1 MDNIRINRLNPDTF
15 EYQTYDITDENL
27 IAQSNLDTAFT
38 ASTDY
43 IEYYV
48 YDQSNSLIFPSS
60 TIPLTNYD
68 VRDGDIVLNPPQNLS
83 SSGFDMGTY
92 SIYYSF
98 YRKRLSSN
106 NIEKY
111 FISEISSDRTEIRLD
126 SNEIDNISIISSS
139 NEFIQYRE
147 DSEYFVDFYLNF
159 GGNETV
165 IANNIQLETEE
176 GIDPTILVK
185 LYDPLPNEFDLKST
199 LWVVELLS
207 EPQLYE
213 VTFPFEPIIE
223 DDFTYLKGPN
233 YSLNIVQQTGTP
245 SQEFSYNTLI
255 NSDIT
260 SSTNQIKSLLNE
272 KDINI
277 NIDYSNYSNFVKFSS
292 AKTRL
297 ENFYYKVG
305 LIESSSAE
313 ISASLGQ
320 ITSQTTSSF
329 AFSSSIATLSNQIDN
344 IIENFDGYEYFL
356 YFNSGSLFSY
366 PKSNSSPPFTLYSTG
381 STEVLEWIGS
391 ADPNN
396 PYYGGQALSASN
408 YDIDNRDYLF
418 YSIPEYLRNDP
429 ENQNYELFVD
439 MVGQYYDNTWVY
451 AKDITNKFDADN
463 RLDFG
468 ISKDLV
474 ADAIKEFAVKLY
486 SNSFNTDDLYLA
498 FLGLT
503 PSGSSFPVVDIT
515 GSLPAPTGYEYIDTK
530 VSASND
536 IVPLNDVNKRLYKR
550 IYHNIPYLLK
560 TKGTIAGIRAL
571 ITAYGI
577 PDTILRI
584 NEFGGKDRNEA
595 HDYDLRQDVFNY
607 AFDTGNSATNFISS
621 SYRPNNTW
629 DGITN
634 GDSPRTIQFRFK
646 SAPIPTASSNV
657 ASSDIRYSQSL
668 WSTDDGGNI
677 VLEYTGSGFVS
688 GSYSGSVVSPYDNYG
703 TLKWIPANSDNPNL
717 SASVFLPFFNED
729 WWSVQVNIN
738 TTTGNS
744 TLFTANEID
753 GKIGF
758 SGSDVVNG
766 SDTSYY
772 VQATKA
778 FLNFTSPIT
787 LNSVIYNPFSGSF
800 QELRYWTQQISESK
814 FFDYTVNPYS
824 DEGNALNSTPNELL
838 FRASLGTQLD
848 TGSRT
853 SIHPRITGSAIQI
866 TQSWNGDISTFFTSS
881 NTKWVTNVEDIFQD
895 QVVAGMKNRI
905 TEKVILKSGSL
916 AEAPYGYR
924 IGVTDV
930 DGDILPEQGRITAS
944 ALSPMR
950 SLQQFSYTSQSY
962 TPNVNYLE
970 VAFSP
975 SNQINDD
982 INAQLGYFNIG
993 DYIGDPRFI
1002 SSSDKTYP
1010 DLDRLR
1016 DAYFEKYYN
1025 SYDVRD
1031 FIRLIKYFDNSLFKM
1046 IKDFTPARTS
1056 LASGVVV
1063 KQHILERNR
1072 QRPAVVTSSFENL
1085 SGSVKPFP
1093 KDYNTGSS
1101 DYPQY
1106 SNSGSAI
1113 FKFSGGPGGS
1123 VNRYNG
1129 MNSYPSGS
1137 NGSGPNNQYFLT
1149 QSYNVIG
1156 TAREPNDFSEI
1167 NATYFNYSSSQF
1179 LSASYQGIGVSN
1191 VATQHEF
1198 YDGEFSGSKVI
1209 VTTQSLNP
1217 DCAPYLDVVDQ
1228 GVRFRPHFFNDRVS
1242 FISKNSSDPQ
1252 FSHGTYP
1259 NMGTVSS
1266 KAFNDPDNEPNPG
1279 DAWIFSQVID
1289 DPSIIT
1295 RLGLPVNGA
1304 LSQFNYVT
1312 SIKLAKLDQ
1321 DGNDISDFIL
1331 GSTELQIVLP
1341 DASITGDL
1349 IVTYRIAGIL
1359 IERNSIFVRVRVNQ
1373 NSNKASGTD
1382 PSVRDG
1388 FLFFPITSSNRGGSE
1403 DWTFQRSTTFTSS
1416 EAGKNDPD
1424 MRQQGVFLNQ
1434 NTLSQ
1439 TQIYYSYVTAV
1450 LTAGPTRFYTGSS
1463 SAIIYKNGLSSS
1475 AELSVFDSGTED
1487 LFKQNMFV
1495 QGFSDVNDDLTKVK
1509 TFRNSFIL
1517 AERALKDP
1525 FNDWTT
1531 GTEYYLG
1538 ANDWGDGTLFDT
1550 GAFILKRTPN
1560 VPLNFRMEINYSAS
1574 GFDSGG
1580 GSTETFTDGFL
1591 LSGSGYNKDASGNW
1605 SQLIPFSTGSTGGIT
1620 LMGYEVF
1627 VSTASDSSLS
1637 AINDRFVSAELP
1649 AADQF
1654 KGYVQSGLISTLALS
1669 PGTNI
1674 FQDRQ
1679 AQNLFSLPNDK
1690 YFAIF
1695 TSSAATINALDPA
1708 FGKVG
1713 LAGYGKT
1720 LGTAGNKTNFNTIFN
1735 VSNTAVSAIPAGNT
1749 SSAENNIK
1757 SGLFI
1762 PPTLTETVSD
1772 AVFDDNTNSLIR
1784 GNSGSYVS
1792 GDRTVQGNNV
1802 GNAGIPR
1809 FAVPTTNSISYD
1821 FGSIKFAGTFTPGVN
1836 AATFQP
1842 ISSSGLVSNNPDW
1855 AASTTSQA
1863 TTYWDHV
1870 ASYRTAFDGKS
1881 GDGRLSYSG
1890 SLSSVRTSW
1899 KTLLRSENGGVGSV
1913 NDYELVEIR
1922 PFLEYNFQAYS
1933 PNLVL
1938 NATAS
1943 IEFWNPVSR
1952 TWSENSNFR
1961 TNFTP
1966 LGGLQASVSWGGETY
1981 SNYYA
1986 HRVDFPQTY
1995 IFGAGILPESN
2006 WAVRVVIKTD
2016 DEIFLIGTEWDVSRT
2031 QIVGSFVGP
2040 PNFNQFLVTGNRT
2053 SGAGTI
2059 STTAIGT
2066 TIVNI
2071 DSEFN
2076 NTARQVSSATA
2087 AVTGSVIAQAFLK
2100 YTGSVYDV
2108 STNDYIVVDTV
2119 LTASSAFTASAINGF
2134 EIDFDATASNSSG
2147 YIFNDASYDAS
2158 NLATTSSTLALSG
2171 GMYYIEYS
2179 MSQYEAGTKVIY
2191 SNANISADLDF
2202 TTPSKVPSIFIGT
2215 TGSVGASAQDN
2226 PSASIT
2232 PQIFYGNQEDI
2243 MFAGGDNP
2251 SLGLLGTA
2259 INFDTNFQSDTN
2271 ADQYLQLPQS
2281 QSIVINSAS
2290 VGTFLVTGSFY
2301 NAGAGFNINDTFRF
2315 GINVQKSAGNIG
2327 VVITSASWG
2336 FSPGY
2341 SYYTQN
2347 FSPYLATQSSAPVP
2361 DFFVYQQ
2368 PTSSEFSIPT
2378 FFGNGVRPFAYALD
2392 CQPLLGNYNDQRKST
2407 YIMDVDYNNA
2417 SGPVIPVNQNQI
2429 LENVAVRAAVPDS
2442 NYSSKVWTIPR
2453 YTGSR
2458 SVCKEINVYT
2468 YGDVGT
2474 YGQKPNIEVR
2484 FAYFAYFGSIVN
2496 PYPLYN
2502 NVTQLNVTYLID
2514 EQSNALP
2521 PSLSGLSYEIMSQL
2535 YPPQSTVQIAISSG
2549 SNVLEDLNGYKTVYD
2564 IGRYFKPITYTQTS
2578 SNAYTGTIPL
2588 SGSGTISYYDNASNP
2603 NARTNFSISVIG
2615 QGVSNTDGGDIK
2627 TGLNKI
2633 GYGTTSDTQFKKLTP
2648 GFANTPFEIQSGS
2661 NNNASG
2667 SGGFAQAPYSA
2678 SSTDIGFIFT
2688 SSVEGGIGSDLK
2700 NPQKIYIETSFVTGF
2715 IYESGGDEMET
2726 EHRLRLIR
2734 NGQTSNI
2741 PFELED
2747 YTLAI
2752 QYLGKKNELG
2762 SILGQINQGG
2772 GWRQGTMLQFVTG
2785 TPTSAYGSGDPNSPS
2800 AANFGLTSTNT
2811 MRILYEN
2818 PVYKDLL
2825 LNKGI
2830 YWKKHGGNANGGPVE
2845 YSIWTIKLNTGDF
2858 VFKAGDQVYLEFRG
2872 RMNTRQ
2878 QRNVFYPPAYPNDG
2892 IVLPINYSVIG
2903 ANDDA
2908 DGDNQAAAPYWR
2920 FSGSNPDQRILE
2932 MQSPNFNEAY
2942 GSAWSQGNLPY
2953 VPGPS
2958 QYFESGQEPVGT
2970 KFPNITLP
2978 LELKVNDQI
2987 RFVNNENYNYNI
2999 LQVVPPQDN
3008 TGSIGKL
3015 KIILDKEVPSGSI
3028 NLDFFLIRR
3037 PFDEP
3042 GIVYIN
3048 EVPNQNAGP
3057 NANPLTG
3064 SVYSSGGVILSS
3076 YPSEN
3081 IQISSSQIVNNL
3093 ISKGVI
3099 SP

>member
-245 SQEFSYNTLI
+245 GQEFSYNTLI

-277 NIDYSNYSNFVKFSS
+277 NIDYSNYNNFVKFSS

-595 HDYDLRQDVFNY
+595 HDYDLKQDVFNY
-607 AFDTGNSATNFISS
+607 AFDTGNSATNFVSS
-621 SYRPNNTW
+621 SFNANTNFGNTSPN
-629 DGITN
+629 
-634 GDSPRTIQFRFK
+634 SVQFRFK
-646 SAPIPTASSNV
+646 SAGIPTASANT

-668 WSTDDGGNI
+668 FLAGQGDSAI
-677 VLEYTGSGFVS
+677 VLEYTGSGFVTS
-688 GSYSGSVVSPYDNYG
+688 SYSGSVASPYDTYG
-703 TLKWIPANSDNPNL
+703 TLKYIPDTSDPGV
-717 SASVFLPFFNED
+717 SASIYMPFFNKD
-729 WWSVQVNIN
+729 WWSVQVNVDTN
-738 TTTGNS
+738 TPS
-744 TLFTANEID
+744 ATLFAANEIN

-758 SGSDVVNG
+758 SGSNQV
-766 SDTSYY
+766 TSFDYSY
-772 VQATKA
+772 WTDATKA
-778 FLNFTSPIT
+778 FLNTGSDFTP
-787 LNSVIYNPFSGSF
+787 LGAGGKYQPFSGSF
-800 QELRYWTQQISESK
+800 QELRYWKVELSESK

-824 DEGNALNSTPNELL
+824 DEGNTLNSTPNELF
-838 FRASLGTQLD
+838 FRADLGTQLD
-848 TGSRT
+848 TGSTT
-853 SIHPRITGSAIQI
+853 SIHPRVTGSSVQI
-866 TQSWNGDISTFFTSS
+866 TQSFTNNSSFFISNKRF
-881 NTKWVTNVEDIFQD
+881 VTNKEFIYQD

-924 IGVTDV
+924 IGVTDR
-930 DGDILPEQGRITAS
+930 DGDVLPEQGRITAS

-1129 MNSYPSGS
+1129 INSYPSGS

-1156 TAREPNDFSEI
+1156 TAREPNEFSEI

-1217 DCAPYLDVVDQ
+1217 DCTPYLNVVDQ
-1228 GVRFRPHFFNDRVS
+1228 GVRFKPHFFNDRVS

-1259 NMGTVSS
+1259 NMGTVSAQ
-1266 KAFNDPDNEPNPG
+1266 AFNDPDNEPNPG

-1373 NSNKASGTD
+1373 NSNKAI
-1382 PSVRDG
+1382 PSPTVRDE
-1388 FLFFPITSSNRGGSE
+1388 FSFFPITSSNRGGSE

-1439 TQIYYSYVTAV
+1439 TQIYYSYVTPQQ
-1450 LTAGPTRFYTGSS
+1450 TAGPTRFYTGSS

-1475 AELSVFDSGTED
+1475 AELSVFDTGTEE
-1487 LFKQNMFV
+1487 LFQQNMFV

-1509 TFRNSFIL
+1509 TFENSFIL

-1525 FNDWTT
+1525 FNDWAT
-1531 GTEYYLG
+1531 GTFPYLG

-1580 GSTETFTDGFL
+1580 VTETFTDGFL

-1605 SQLIPFSTGSTGGIT
+1605 SQLIPFSTGSTGVLTTQI
-1620 LMGYEVF
+1620 YEIF
-1627 VSTASDSSLS
+1627 VSTASDASLS
-1637 AINDRFVSAELP
+1637 AINDRFVGGQLP
-1649 AADQF
+1649 KGDQF
-1654 KGYVQSGLISTLALS
+1654 EGYIQSPLAQSFAL
-1669 PGTNI
+1669 TTTTTI
-1674 FQDRQ
+1674 YQDRQ
-1679 AQNLFSLPNDK
+1679 LQNEISLKTSNGSNASIK

-1695 TSSAATINALDPA
+1695 TSSIA
-1708 FGKVG
+1708 GGSSVG

-1720 LGTAGNKTNFNTIFN
+1720 TAGLSTNKSRFSTIFN
-1735 VSNTAVSAIPAGNT
+1735 VSNTSVSAISAGLPIGST
-1749 SSAENNIK
+1749 NNIK

-1772 AVFDDNTNSLIR
+1772 VIFDDNTNSLIR
-1784 GNSGSYVS
+1784 GNSGSYAS

-1809 FAVPTTNSISYD
+1809 FAVPTTNSISYN
-1821 FGSIKFAGTFTPGVN
+1821 FGSIKFAGTYAPGVG

-1842 ISSSGLVSNNPDW
+1842 ISGSGIESNNPSW
-1855 AASTTSQA
+1855 ATSTTSQA

-1870 ASYRTAFDGKS
+1870 SSYRSGTT
-1881 GDGRLSYSG
+1881 GDGRLSYS
-1890 SLSSVRTSW
+1890 SSAQSSW
-1899 KTLLRSENGGVGSV
+1899 KSLLRSENDGLGSV
-1913 NDYELVEIR
+1913 LDYDLIEIR
-1922 PFLEYNFQAYS
+1922 PYLEYNFQAYS
-1933 PNLVL
+1933 PNAVL

-1943 IEFWNPVSR
+1943 VEFWNPVSR

-1966 LGGLQASVSWGGETY
+1966 LGGLQGTVEWDSETY

-1986 HRVDFPQTY
+1986 HRVDFPQSY
-1995 IFGAGILPESN
+1995 ILGSAINPDSN
-2006 WAVRVVIKTD
+2006 WAARMVIKTD
-2016 DEIFLIGTEWDVSRT
+2016 DEIFLIGLEWDVSRT

-2040 PNFNQFLVTGNRT
+2040 PNFNEFLVSGNRT

-2059 STTAIGT
+2059 STTAIGQLL
-2066 TIVNI
+2066 II
-2071 DSEFN
+2071 GGAFRE
-2076 NTARQVSSATA
+2076 TARQVSSATA
-2087 AVTGSVIAQAFLK
+2087 AVTGSVSVQAFLK
-2100 YTGSVYDV
+2100 YTGSI
-2108 STNDYIVVDTV
+2108 NDGTDNGLVVDTV
-2119 LTASSAFTASAINGF
+2119 LTASSAFTASAVNGF

-2147 YIFNDASYDAS
+2147 YIYNPVSYDAG

-2179 MSQYEAGTKVIY
+2179 MSQYQAGTKVIY

-2215 TGSVGASAQDN
+2215 TSSGGSNAQTN

-2232 PQIFYGNQEDI
+2232 PQIIYGNQEDI

-2251 SLGLLGTA
+2251 SLSLLGSS

-2281 QSIVINSAS
+2281 QSIVINTAS

-2378 FFGNGVRPFAYALD
+2378 FFGDGVRPFAYALD
-2392 CQPLLGNYNDQRKST
+2392 CQPLLGNYNNQRKST

-2442 NYSSKVWTIPR
+2442 NYTSKVWTIPR

-2564 IGRYFKPITYTQTS
+2564 IGRYFKPIAYTQTS

-2633 GYGTTSDTQFKKLTP
+2633 GYGTTSDTEFKKLTP

-2734 NGQTSNI
+2734 NGQASNI

-2752 QYLGKKNELG
+2752 QYLGKRNELG
-2762 SILGQINQGG
+2762 SILGKINQGG
-2772 GWRQGTMLQFVTG
+2772 GWRQGTMLQFITG
-2785 TPTSAYGSGDPNSPS
+2785 TPTSAYGSGDPGSPN
-2800 AANFGLTSTNT
+2800 AANFGLTANNT

-2818 PVYKDLL
+2818 PVYNDLL

-2830 YWKKHGGNANGGPVE
+2830 YWKNHGGNANGGPVE
-2845 YSIWTIKLNTGDF
+2845 YSIWTVKLNTGDF

-2872 RMNTRQ
+2872 RMNTSQ

-3015 KIILDKEVPSGSI
+3015 KIILDKEVPSGSV

>member
-1 MDNIRINRLNPDTF
+1 MENIRINRLNPDTF

-68 VRDGDIVLNPPQNLS
+68 IRDGDVVLNPPQNLS

-176 GIDPTILVK
+176 GIDPTVLVK

-245 SQEFSYNTLI
+245 GQEFSYNTLI

-408 YDIDNRDYLF
+408 YDLNNRDYLF

-584 NEFGGKDRNEA
+584 SEFGGKDRNEA

-607 AFDTGNSATNFISS
+607 AFDTGNGADIYLTSSFNSNTKFNSSNATN
-621 SYRPNNTW
+621 
-629 DGITN
+629 
-634 GDSPRTIQFRFK
+634 SPETVQFRFK
-646 SAPIPTASSNV
+646 SAGIPTASANT
-657 ASSDIRYSQSL
+657 ASSNIRHSQSL
-668 WSTDDGGNI
+668 WVSDASNSFASANTAI

-688 GSYSGSVVSPYDNYG
+688 GSYSGSSSNPYDTWG
-703 TLKWIPANSDNPNL
+703 TLKFYPDISFNPTVTC
-717 SASVFLPFFNED
+717 SVFAPFFNKD
-729 WWSVQVNIN
+729 WWSVQVTFTGSG
-738 TTTGNS
+738 TTEGIA
-744 TLFTANEID
+744 TLFTANEIN

-758 SGSDVVNG
+758 SGSQTVSGLDGRSWNR
-766 SDTSYY
+766 SEAAALNYFD
-772 VQATKA
+772 
-778 FLNFTSPIT
+778 NFTI
-787 LNSVIYNPFSGSF
+787 NSKIYQPFSGSY
-800 QELRYWTQQISESK
+800 QEYRMFVPRISESK

-824 DEGNALNSTPNELL
+824 DEGNTLNSTPNELF
-838 FRASLGTQLD
+838 FRADLGTQLN
-848 TGSRT
+848 TGSTT
-853 SIHPRITGSAIQI
+853 SIHPRVTGSSVQI
-866 TQSWNGDISTFFTSS
+866 TQSFTNNSSFFISNERF
-881 NTKWVTNVEDIFQD
+881 VTNKEFIYQD

-924 IGVTDV
+924 IGVTDR
-930 DGDILPEQGRITAS
+930 DGDVLPEQGRITAS

-1129 MNSYPSGS
+1129 MDSYPSGS
-1137 NGSGPNNQYFLT
+1137 NGNGPSNQYFLT

-1228 GVRFRPHFFNDRVS
+1228 GVRFRPHFFNDRVA

-1252 FSHGTYP
+1252 FAHGTYP

-1266 KAFNDPDNEPNPG
+1266 IAFNNPDNEPNPG
-1279 DAWIFSQVID
+1279 DAWIFSQVIND
-1289 DPSIIT
+1289 SSIIT
-1295 RLGLPVNGA
+1295 RLGLPTNGA
-1304 LSQFNYVT
+1304 VSQFNYVT
-1312 SIKLAKLDQ
+1312 SIKLAKLDE

-1373 NSNKASGTD
+1373 NSNKAIPN
-1382 PSVRDG
+1382 PSVSDE
-1388 FLFFPITSSNRGGSE
+1388 FSFFPITSSNRGGSE

-1439 TQIYYSYVTAV
+1439 TQIYYSYVTPQQ
-1450 LTAGPTRFYTGSS
+1450 TFPGPTKFYTGSS

-1475 AELSVFDSGTED
+1475 AELSVFDTGTEE
-1487 LFKQNMFV
+1487 LFQQNMFV
-1495 QGFSDVNDDLTKVK
+1495 QGYSNVNVSASQVK
-1509 TFRNSFIL
+1509 TFKNSFQL

-1525 FNDWTT
+1525 FNDWDP
-1531 GTEYYLG
+1531 GTFPYLG

-1560 VPLNFRMEINYSAS
+1560 VPLNFRMEIMYSAS
-1574 GFDSGG
+1574 GFSSGG
-1580 GSTETFTDGFL
+1580 GVTETTTEGFL

-1605 SQLIPFSTGSTGGIT
+1605 SQLIPFSTGSTGGLNT
-1620 LMGYEVF
+1620 TVYEIF

-1637 AINDRFVSAELP
+1637 AINDRFVSEQLP
-1649 AADQF
+1649 KGDQF
-1654 KGYVQSGLISTLALS
+1654 KGYIES
-1669 PGTNI
+1669 PVVGSIAFATNLDI
-1674 FQDRQ
+1674 HQDLQR
-1679 AQNLFSLPNDK
+1679 QNLFSLKNSDGSDATNK

-1695 TSSAATINALDPA
+1695 TSSIA
-1708 FGKVG
+1708 GGSSVG

-1720 LGTAGNKTNFNTIFN
+1720 ATTAGNKSSFSTIFN
-1735 VSNTAVSAIPAGNT
+1735 TSNTAVSTLGAGLIVGT
-1749 SSAENNIK
+1749 INNIQ

-1762 PPTLTETVSD
+1762 PPTLAETVSD
-1772 AVFDDNTNSLIR
+1772 VIFDDNTNSLIR

-1792 GDRTVQGNNV
+1792 GDRTVQGNIV

-1809 FAVPTTNSISYD
+1809 FAIPTTNSISYD
-1821 FGSIKFAGTFTPGVN
+1821 FGSIKFAGTFSPGVG

-1842 ISSSGLVSNNPDW
+1842 ISGSGIVSANPFW
-1855 AASTTSQA
+1855 ATSL
-1863 TTYWDHV
+1863 TSNVNFYWDHDI
-1870 ASYRTAFDGKS
+1870 SYRSGTT
-1881 GDGRLSYSG
+1881 GDGRLSYS
-1890 SLSSVRTSW
+1890 SSNEIQW
-1899 KTLLRSENGGVGSV
+1899 QALLRQENGNQGSV
-1913 NDYELVEIR
+1913 GDYSIIELR
-1922 PFLEYNFQAYS
+1922 PYIEYNFTAYS
-1933 PNLVL
+1933 QNSTL

-1943 IEFWNPVSR
+1943 IEFWNPSSG
-1952 TWSENSNFR
+1952 TWSEDSNYR
-1961 TNFTP
+1961 TNFSLLSLVT
-1966 LGGLQASVSWGGETY
+1966 ADVEWDGETY
-1981 SNYYA
+1981 EDYYV
-1986 HRVDFPQTY
+1986 HRVDLPQQY
-1995 IFGAGILPESN
+1995 SFGSAIMPQNE
-2006 WAVRVVIKTD
+2006 WAIRMVIKTD
-2016 DEIFLIGTEWDVSRT
+2016 EEIFVFGSEWDISKTEIRGAYNDGLNSAT
-2031 QIVGSFVGP
+2031 
-2040 PNFNQFLVTGNRT
+2040 RT

-2066 TIVNI
+2066 STTNV
-2071 DSEFN
+2071 
-2076 NTARQVSSATA
+2076 ARQVSSATA
-2087 AVTGSVIAQAFLK
+2087 AATGSVSVQAFLK
-2100 YTGSVYDV
+2100 YTGSI
-2108 STNDYIVVDTV
+2108 NDGTDNGLVVDTV
-2119 LTASSAFTASAINGF
+2119 LTASSAFTASAVNGF

-2147 YIFNDASYDAS
+2147 HIYNPVTYDAS

-2179 MSQYEAGTKVIY
+2179 MSQYSAGTKIIY
-2191 SNANISADLDF
+2191 SSANISADLDF

-2215 TGSVGASAQDN
+2215 TSSVGTPIQTN

-2251 SLGLLGTA
+2251 TLSLLGTA
-2259 INFDTNFQSDTN
+2259 INFDTNFQSTSS
-2271 ADQYLQLPQS
+2271 ADQFLQLPQS
-2281 QSIVINSAS
+2281 QSIVINTAS

-2378 FFGNGVRPFAYALD
+2378 FFGDGVRPFAYALD

-2442 NYSSKVWTIPR
+2442 NYTSKVWTIPR

-2468 YGDVGT
+2468 YGDFGT

-2535 YPPQSTVQIAISSG
+2535 YPPQSTVQISVSSG
-2549 SNVLEDLNGYKTVYD
+2549 SNVLEDFNGYKTVYD
-2564 IGRYFKPITYTQTS
+2564 IGRYFKPVVYTQTS

-2603 NARTNFSISVIG
+2603 NARTNYSISVLG
-2615 QGVSNTDGGDIK
+2615 QGVSNTDAGDIK
-2627 TGLNKI
+2627 TGLNEI
-2633 GYGTTSDTQFKKLTP
+2633 PFKKLTP
-2648 GFANTPFEIQSGS
+2648 GFANTDFEIQSGS

-2667 SGGFAQAPYSA
+2667 SGVAQSPYSA
-2678 SSTDIGFIFT
+2678 SSTDFGFLFT
-2688 SSVEGGIGSDLK
+2688 SSVDNVKGNDLK
-2700 NPQKIYIETSFVTGF
+2700 NPQKIYIEASFVTGF

-2726 EHRLRLIR
+2726 EHRLRLVR
-2734 NGQTSNI
+2734 DGQTSNI

-2762 SILGQINQGG
+2762 SILGRINQGG
-2772 GWRQGTMLQFVTG
+2772 GWRQGTMLQFITG
-2785 TPTSAYGSGDPNSPS
+2785 NPTSTYGSGDPNSPE
-2800 AANFGLTSTNT
+2800 AANFGLTADNT

-2818 PVYKDLL
+2818 PVYNDLL
-2825 LNKGI
+2825 INKGI
-2830 YWKKHGGNANGGPVE
+2830 GWKRHGGTNNGGPVE
-2845 YSIWTIKLNTGDF
+2845 YSIWTVKLNTGDF

-2872 RMNTRQ
+2872 RMNPREG
-2878 QRNVFYPPAYPNDG
+2878 RNIFYPPAYPNDG
-2892 IVLPINYSVIG
+2892 IVLPVNYTVIG

-2920 FSGSNPDQRILE
+2920 FTTSFGPDQRILE

-2987 RFVNNENYNYNI
+2987 RFVNNENYTYNI
-2999 LQVVPPQDN
+2999 LEVIPPQDN

-3015 KIILDKEVPSGSI
+3015 KIILDKEVPSGSV

-3037 PFDEP
+3037 PYDEP

-3048 EVPNQNAGP
+3048 EVPNQDAGP
-3057 NANPLTG
+3057 NVNPLTG